1 MARNRQPDTRGTSTR
16 RMHRRRATVGDLI
29 AAAYD
34 ALGPG
39 VRVEDVARVLAA
51 PDLARALGARVR
63 LAG

>member
-1 MARNRQPDTRGTSTR
+1 MARSRKSQRSGTTSR
-16 RMHRRRATVGDLI
+16 PVHARRATVGDLI

-51 PDLARALGARVR
+51 PDLARALRTRFRV
-63 LAG
+63 A